1 MLESKLRK
9 LKLHENGNCFKLNY
23 KDKML
28 TFSLGSIALRDYKRD
43 SRKIL
48 KTMSLTDYGEIPWI
62 QKTYLFERERER
74 ERREREK
81 REERKRN

>member
-28 TFSLGSIALRDYKRD
+28 TFSLGSKRLQERFQKN
-43 SRKIL
+43 SENKELNRL
-48 KTMSLTDYGEIPWI
+48 WRNSLNTENF
-62 QKTYLFERERER
+62 LVLERERER
-74 ERREREK
+74 EK
-81 REERKRN
+81 RDTDAL